1 MLHNKIITKDDVTQT
16 EFERAKAVRNA
27 IGYAIKDEELLDF
40 YVEWN
45 NAVYMIKNPTKKR
58 R

>member
-1 MLHNKIITKDDVTQT
+1 MLHNKLITKEDVSQV